1 MAQAPGAGQAARVQG
16 DQGRGRGA
24 AQKATRCARCGRV
37 TLNPAVLIGR
47 AVFGPSCAKKAGLI
61 EVKQRRLQLETD
73 APVRDALT
81 GDLFEEVGCV

>member
-1 MAQAPGAGQAARVQG
+1 M
-16 DQGRGRGA
+16 
-24 AQKATRCARCGRV
+24 

-61 EVKQRRLQLETD
+61 EVKQRRQRFD

-81 GDLFEEVGCV
+81 GDLFEGVAA